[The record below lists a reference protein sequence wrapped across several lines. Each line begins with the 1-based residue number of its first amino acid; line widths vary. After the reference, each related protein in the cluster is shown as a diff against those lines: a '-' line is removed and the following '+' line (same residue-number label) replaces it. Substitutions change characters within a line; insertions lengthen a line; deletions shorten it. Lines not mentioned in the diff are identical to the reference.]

1 MDVSGGI
8 KAGSDKTYEFTLP
21 CGGVTQGISIGTIVT
36 GSVSCAV
43 RCAYDSTK
51 IVLGAGNKND
61 SNTTYPTRVSCL
73 FVGYI

>member
-1 MDVSGGI
+1 MDVSGRI

-43 RCAYDSTK
+43 RCTYDSTK